1 MRMFLYVILDL
12 IKNTEKEN
20 CNVLSDKVNTGIA
33 DYLYSKYE
41 QYFVNVGFDKSKIK
55 DVNEFYKNYSAEFYN
70 AERKYNCF
78 DDEGLYLLLAIALNE
93 IN

>member
-1 MRMFLYVILDL
+1 MFLYVILDL

-20 CNVLSDKVNTGIA
+20 CNLLSDKVNTGIA
-33 DYLYSKYE
+33 NYLYDKYE
-41 QYFVNVGFDKSKIK
+41 QYFTNVGFDKFKVK

-70 AERKYNCF
+70 TERKYNCSN
-78 DDEGLYLLLAIALNE
+78 DEGLYLLLAIALNE

>member
-20 CNVLSDKVNTGIA
+20 CNMLSDKVNIGIA

-41 QYFVNVGFDKSKIK
+41 QYFVNVGFDKIKIK
-55 DVNEFYKNYSAEFYN
+55 DVNKFYKNYSAEFYN
-70 AERKYNCF
+70 AERKYNCS
-78 DDEGLYLLLAIALNE
+78 DGEGLYLLLAIALNE